1 MGKKKKKVT
10 RLTEAEYLAYIA
22 AISDDAAAYDANGEI
37 YAPPV
42 IRKED
47 EKKDY

>member
-10 RLTEAEYLAYIA
+10 RLTEAEYIAYISS
-22 AISDDAAAYDANGEI
+22 ISTDAAAYNSNGEI
-37 YAPPV
+37 YVPPV